1 MAYEMKEG
9 SGSLFKNTRKTTET
23 HPDFTGSIM
32 LNGKEHWFS
41 AWVKESPKAG
51 KFFSVSVGKA
61 KEPMGFKAAGADE
74 LPKNTLED
82 SDLPF

>member
-9 SGSLFKNTRKTTET
+9 SGSLFKNLKKATEN
-23 HPDFTGSIM
+23 HPDFNGSIM
-32 LNGKEHWFS
+32 LNGKEHWLS

-51 KFFSVSVGKA
+51 KFFSVSVGKV
-61 KEPMGFKAAGADE
+61 KEPMGFKPKGADE
-74 LPKNTLED
+74 IVD

>member
-9 SGSLFKNTRKTTET
+9 SGSLFKNNKKTTDN

-32 LNGKEHWFS
+32 LNGKEHWFN

-51 KFFSVSVGKA
+51 KFFSVSVGKV
-61 KEPMGFKAAGADE
+61 KEPVGFKPKGQDE
-74 LPKNTLED
+74 ILDDT
-82 SDLPF
+82 PF

>member
-1 MAYEMKEG
+1 MKEG
-9 SGSLFKNTRKTTET
+9 AGSLFKNTRKTTDS

-32 LNGKEHWFS
+32 LDGKEHWFS

-51 KFFSVSVGKA
+51 KFFSVSVGKV
-61 KEPMGFKAAGADE
+61 KEPMGFVPKGQDE
-74 LPKNTLED
+74 IVD

>member
-9 SGSLFKNTRKTTET
+9 SGSLFKNDRKTTET

-32 LNGKEHWFS
+32 VNGKEHWFS
-41 AWVKESPKAG
+41 AWVKEGKKG
-51 KFFSVSVGKA
+51 KFFSVSIGKV

-74 LPKNTLED
+74 IVD

>member
-9 SGSLFKNTRKTTET
+9 SGSLFKNNKKTTDN

-51 KFFSVSVGKA
+51 KFFSVSVGKV
-61 KEPMGFKAAGADE
+61 KEPMGFKPKGQDE
-74 LPKNTLED
+74 ILDDT
-82 SDLPF
+82 PF

>member
-9 SGSLFKNTRKTTET
+9 SGSLFKNLKKATEN
-23 HPDFTGSIM
+23 HPDYNGSIM
-32 LNGKEHWFS
+32 VNGKEHWLS

-51 KFFSVSVGKA
+51 KFFSVSIGKEKEA
-61 KEPMGFKAAGADE
+61 KAFKPAGSDE
-74 LPKNTLED
+74 IVD

>member
-9 SGSLFKNTRKTTET
+9 SGSLFKNSRKTSDS

-32 LNGKEHWFS
+32 LDGKEHWFS

-51 KFFSVSVGKA
+51 KFFSVSVGKV
-61 KEPMGFKAAGADE
+61 KEPVGFKPKGQDE
-74 LPKNTLED
+74 ILDDT
-82 SDLPF
+82 PF